1 MTLREGWED
10 MDYQITPKYFITI
23 MSQTHSLRPGSIY
36 MYHLSILCDH
46 CSVNSFH
53 CEMITGIMIPDSL
66 SFNSLLTP
74 GMCPVSINSL
84 GLIRNVHYTNTK

>member
-1 MTLREGWED
+1 
-10 MDYQITPKYFITI
+10 
-23 MSQTHSLRPGSIY
+23 MSQTHSLRPESIY